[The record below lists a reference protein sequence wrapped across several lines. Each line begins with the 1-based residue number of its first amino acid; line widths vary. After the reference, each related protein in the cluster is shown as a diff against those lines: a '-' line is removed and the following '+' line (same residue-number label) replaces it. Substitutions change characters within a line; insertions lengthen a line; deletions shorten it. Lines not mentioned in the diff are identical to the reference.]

1 MPHSAGSLP
10 PSKRHTRLTV
20 VRRGC
25 ELSRIA
31 GIHGEAMYT
40 APTLR
45 SACSPV
51 DLLRRPQAAQSP
63 NPPQRKQ
70 NSPAPG
76 PKPGGGAGAEG
87 RAAAAARR
95 PKAAGAS
102 PPTLAARSK
111 TGERGDGGGVAPEEP
126 TATAPKKWD
135 GGSLPEGPP
144 AAAAARDGAARAQ
157 GGAAEP
163 RSGRAGFC
171 PQRTPPSAKRGRRA
185 RLRGKAD
192 EGRGPPFRR
201 DGAARIPKSA
211 DAIRRQHN
219 ERQRG
224 GAGRDGA
231 PHGSRENP
239 PCTHSLRREL
249 PSRGGSG
256 GPIYRATTLP
266 RVRHSSR

>member
-1 MPHSAGSLP
+1 MKQAPLP
-10 PSKRHTRLTV
+10 WLP
-20 VRRGC
+20 
-25 ELSRIA
+25 
-31 GIHGEAMYT
+31 
-40 APTLR
+40 
-45 SACSPV
+45 
-51 DLLRRPQAAQSP
+51 
-63 NPPQRKQ
+63 
-70 NSPAPG
+70 
-76 PKPGGGAGAEG
+76 
-87 RAAAAARR
+87 AAR
-95 PKAAGAS
+95 PANG
-102 PPTLAARSK
+102 
-111 TGERGDGGGVAPEEP
+111 
-126 TATAPKKWD
+126 ATAAEWPRRSQPPPLQKKWD

-266 RVRHSSR
+266 RVRRSSR

>member
-1 MPHSAGSLP
+1 M
-10 PSKRHTRLTV
+10 
-20 VRRGC
+20 
-25 ELSRIA
+25 
-31 GIHGEAMYT
+31 
-40 APTLR
+40 
-45 SACSPV
+45 
-51 DLLRRPQAAQSP
+51 
-63 NPPQRKQ
+63 
-70 NSPAPG
+70 
-76 PKPGGGAGAEG
+76 
-87 RAAAAARR
+87 
-95 PKAAGAS
+95 
-102 PPTLAARSK
+102 AARSK

-126 TATAPKKWD
+126 TATTPKKWD

-224 GAGRDGA
+224 GGTAAAQAATEPPTAAARIPHAPTVSAASYRHAAEVGA
-231 PHGSRENP
+231 LFIGP
-239 PCTHSLRREL
+239 PLFPAFGVVVADVFDAQL
-249 PSRGGSG
+249 
-256 GPIYRATTLP
+256 L
-266 RVRHSSR
+266 VFVL

>member
-1 MPHSAGSLP
+1 MRRAKQCRYFARSPP
-10 PSKRHTRLTV
+10 PSKRHSRLTI

-25 ELSRIA
+25 KTVTIRRDSWRS
-31 GIHGEAMYT
+31 HVHRTYT
-40 APTLR
+40 AQRVQLG
-45 SACSPV
+45 
-51 DLLRRPQAAQSP
+51 RPLAPPAGGAIP
-63 NPPQRKQ
+63 NPPQRNQ

-87 RAAAAARR
+87 RA
-95 PKAAGAS
+95 
-102 PPTLAARSK
+102 
-111 TGERGDGGGVAPEEP
+111 
-126 TATAPKKWD
+126 
-135 GGSLPEGPP
+135 

-171 PQRTPPSAKRGRRA
+171 PQRPPPSAKRGRRA

-231 PHGSRENP
+231 PHGSREHP

-266 RVRHSSR
+266 RVRRSSR